1 MDQWQE
7 AGQGIAQTSV
17 CVHPLHSSVVSGGH
31 CGEGPVTR
39 CIRQEI
45 EEGEKPL
52 ASAVSTSQVLCLCG
66 IACIPSRASPSLQG
80 QIFSACSHCSL

>member
-1 MDQWQE
+1 MNQWQK

-17 CVHPLHSSVVSGGH
+17 CVHPLHSSVLSGGH
-31 CGEGPVTR
+31 CGEGPVSR

-52 ASAVSTSQVLCLCG
+52 ASAVSTFQVLCLCG

-80 QIFSACSHCSL
+80 QTFSACSHCGL